1 MKIKRLYIEDPQ
13 GRSDKYVAE
22 SYVLNRGKARK
33 RRDEEIKA
41 KLKEIHKPY
50 KLRDTHHD

>member
-1 MKIKRLYIEDPQ
+1 MKIKRLYTEEPD
-13 GRSDKYVAE
+13 GRQDKYVAE

-50 KLRDTHHD
+50 TLRDT

>member
-1 MKIKRLYIEDPQ
+1 MKIKRLYIEEPD
-13 GRSDKYVAE
+13 GRQDKYVAE
-22 SYVLNRGKARK
+22 NYVRNRGKAAK
-33 RRDEEIKA
+33 RRDKEIHE

>member
-1 MKIKRLYIEDPQ
+1 MIKRLYIEDPE

-22 SYVLNRGKARK
+22 NYVKNRGRARK
-33 RRDEEIKA
+33 RRDEEIHE

-50 KLRDTHHD
+50 KLRDTQNE

>member
-1 MKIKRLYIEDPQ
+1 MKIKRLYIEDPE
-13 GRSDKYVAE
+13 GRADKYVAE
-22 SYVLNRGKARK
+22 DYVKNRGKARR

-50 KLRDTHHD
+50 KLRD